1 MAKNKGLGRGL
12 DAIFLDNTITSDEEK
27 NSLKLRLPLSLIDT
41 NPDQPRKNFDPDA
54 LNSLADSIAAHGLL
68 QPILVRPVGDRYEI
82 IAGERRFRASKLA
95 GLTEVP
101 AMVIDA
107 DNMKAAQ
114 LAIIENI
121 QRESLN
127 PYEEAEAYNSLMGDY
142 SMTQEEV
149 AERIGRSRST
159 IANSLRLL
167 DLPEDVAKMLVDG
180 RLTAGHCRALLGLA
194 DKTAL
199 LPTAEAVAAKE
210 ISVRDA
216 EALVRRENR
225 AYAAKI
231 AEENAPV
238 VSAPVKVDYISS
250 LESKFTRSTGRQC
263 KITST
268 RNRKTFEIEF
278 RDYEDLENLL
288 KLLGGDTVLDDLA

>member
-41 NPDQPRKNFDPDA
+41 NPDQPTKNFDPDA